1 MFWHFL
7 FCSLYS
13 TVHAVISAVYSTD
26 TFWIYLIYYSILFPL
41 CKSHFFKLVSYG
53 IAQCSCSGSEF
64 SARAPCDLGYTC
76 NWGRTQDH
84 FHGLGV
90 QESYF
95 FRRYNMHS
103 TKILYS
109 ISDFQPVGYF
119 WKIQDHWFVPSEE
132 IVLSVS
138 VSHRRWIKTEEKA
151 KVVGAAG
158 EEEFIQF
165 LAALAVLPWTIW
177 FKGWIAPGWFERKGW
192 FHPILQNRPRQNS

>member
-1 MFWHFL
+1 MGRNVL
-7 FCSLYS
+7 TILVLQSIQYS

-109 ISDFQPVGYF
+109 FSDFQPVGYF

-151 KVVGAAG
+151 KVVASVGG
-158 EEEFIQF
+158 EGCVALDDLNYRMNSFYSSKSSQAKQ
-165 LAALAVLPWTIW
+165 LARLGI
-177 FKGWIAPGWFERKGW
+177 E
-192 FHPILQNRPRQNS
+192 